1 MSEPSTPTSDGKPSV
16 AVLLDNARDAIVAAR
31 RAGVEPRM
39 LFVSIRDFDEVAR
52 AKARETRNG
61 LAPQIL
67 GKEIHARDFIAEGAV
82 ELVITE
88 TAEVSQTA

>member
-1 MSEPSTPTSDGKPSV
+1 MSDPRTPSSGSKPSV
-16 AVLLDNARDAIVAAR
+16 AVLLDNARDAIIAAR

-39 LFVSIRDFDEVAR
+39 LFVSIRDFDEVAC

-61 LAPQIL
+61 LALQIF
-67 GKEIHARDFIAEGAV
+67 GKEIHAKDFVAEGAV

-88 TAEVSQTA
+88 TRE